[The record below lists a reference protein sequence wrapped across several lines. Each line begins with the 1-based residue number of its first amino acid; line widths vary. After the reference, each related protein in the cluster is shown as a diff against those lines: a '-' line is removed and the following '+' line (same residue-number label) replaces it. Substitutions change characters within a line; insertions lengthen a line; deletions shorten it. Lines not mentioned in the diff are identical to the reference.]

1 MDLITV
7 DITHLDEVPKSLDLL
22 GPHQGVDDLADVAGT
37 IGYEILTSLGQRY
50 ARHYHGG
57 IPTDPRTQ
65 GA

>member
-7 DITHLDEVPKSLDLL
+7 DVTHLSDVPRSLDLICAE
-22 GPHQGVDDLADVAGT
+22 QGVDDLADVAQT
-37 IGYEILTSLGQRY
+37 IGYEILTGLGPRY

-57 IPTDPRTQ
+57 